1 MSKKAAA
8 VVRGTDGLFTVVL
21 PKAVRP
27 GIRAVGPYL
36 TGTDYRVTFSE
47 ATRLV
52 SVKGFQLTTDAEAQR
67 FRAAVDQFNAAAQP
81 NTAHPASEADGQG
94 GGTSS
99 AHDQE

>member
-8 VVRGTDGLFTVVL
+8 IKPADGLFTVVL
-21 PKAVRP
+21 PKDARP

-36 TGTDYRVTFSE
+36 TGTEYRVTFAE

-52 SVKGFQLTTDAEAQR
+52 TVKGFQLATDGEAQR
-67 FRAAVDQFNAAAQP
+67 FRAAVEQFNAAAP
-81 NTAHPASEADGQG
+81 LGTAHPANDTDGQG

-99 AHDQE
+99 THDQE